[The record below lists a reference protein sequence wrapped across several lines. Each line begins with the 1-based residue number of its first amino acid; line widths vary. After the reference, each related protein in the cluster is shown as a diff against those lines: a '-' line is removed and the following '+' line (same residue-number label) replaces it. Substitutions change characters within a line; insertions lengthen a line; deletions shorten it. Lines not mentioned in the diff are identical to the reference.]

1 MLDIVTR
8 YHRMQFRGGK
18 PIIQTQENG
27 TKTHFGPDLDP
38 LGPNSGRQF
47 FFKNMASS
55 VTRYHGELS
64 S

>member
-18 PIIQTQENG
+18 PIIQTQEND
-27 TKTHFGPDLDP
+27 TKIHFGPDLDP

-47 FFKNMASS
+47 FFTNMASS